1 MSEKKLTRIGIV
13 GIGDIAKKAY
23 LPILCNIV
31 DVEIVPCTRNV
42 DTLKEVMSKYHLRS
56 GMTDLNEL
64 ILEKPDM
71 IFLCSA
77 TSAHFEQAKVIIEAG
92 IPLHIDKP
100 VTLSYAETKILVDLA
115 TQYET
120 RVMVGF
126 NRRYVPVVREIANQG
141 IPDLIIHQKNRMHH
155 QGDQV
160 RRMVFDDFI
169 HVIDTCLY
177 LLGEPL
183 VSFKAK
189 STYKNGKQT
198 MIVVDYLSE
207 HSHAIGIMNYDNG
220 VVEEVLEVMRHG
232 EKKIVR
238 QMESLETYQE
248 DKMIIKTHSTWQ
260 PTLSKRGFD
269 AMLNHFISSVINDTP
284 FDFPFEVSLRT
295 HEVAEEIV
303 KQCESQLK

>member
-1 MSEKKLTRIGIV
+1 MSETKMTRIGIV

-23 LPILCNIV
+23 LPILCNLP
-31 DVEIVPCTRNV
+31 DVEILPCTRNV

-56 GMTDLNEL
+56 GMTDLKEL

-77 TSAHFEQAKVIIEAG
+77 TSAHFEQAKVIIESR

-100 VTLSYAETKILVDLA
+100 VTLSYGETKILYDLA
-115 TQYET
+115 IQHNT

-126 NRRYVPVVREIANQG
+126 NRRYVPMVREIADQG

-169 HVIDTCLY
+169 HVVDTCLY

-189 STYKNGKQT
+189 SKYKNGRQT
-198 MIVVDYLSE
+198 MVVVDYLSE

-232 EKKIVR
+232 EKKVVH
-238 QMESLETYQE
+238 QMETIETYQ
-248 DKMIIKTHSTWQ
+248 DNQLIVKTHSTWQ
-260 PTLSKRGFD
+260 PMLNKRGFE
-269 AMLNHFISSVINDTP
+269 AMINHFIASVINDTP

-303 KQCESQLK
+303 RQCESQL